1 MLRSLGA
8 SPSDADLK
16 LRPSIPFSDFK
27 VSRLP
32 FLLIFILLRTRTNS
46 KSIVCFFFNVTHY
59 TDYYILHAE
68 SVFMS
73 ALSVSA
79 AHPFLLAP
87 SMALS
92 IPLLL
97 DLGVFDLSDSEG
109 AGRFSVDFLFVS
121 WD

>member
-1 MLRSLGA
+1 
-8 SPSDADLK
+8 
-16 LRPSIPFSDFK
+16 
-27 VSRLP
+27 
-32 FLLIFILLRTRTNS
+32 
-46 KSIVCFFFNVTHY
+46 
-59 TDYYILHAE
+59 
-68 SVFMS
+68 MS
-73 ALSVSA
+73 AFSVSA

-109 AGRFSVDFLFVS
+109 ADRFSVDFLSVS

>member
-1 MLRSLGA
+1 MLRSLCA

-32 FLLIFILLRTRTNS
+32 FLLIFILLGTHANS
-46 KSIVCFFFNVTHY
+46 KNIVFFFNVTHY
-59 TDYYILHAE
+59 KDHYILHAG

-73 ALSVSA
+73 AFSVSA

-109 AGRFSVDFLFVS
+109 ADRFSVDFLS
-121 WD
+121 MSSD

>member
-1 MLRSLGA
+1 MLRSLCA

-32 FLLIFILLRTRTNS
+32 FLLIFILLRTHTNS
-46 KSIVCFFFNVTHY
+46 KSIHLVVSISLKLT
-59 TDYYILHAE
+59 
-68 SVFMS
+68 S
-73 ALSVSA
+73 AFSVSA

-109 AGRFSVDFLFVS
+109 ADRFSVDFLSVS
-121 WD
+121 